1 MNISSRTNIDL
12 QDRLRSTR
20 LRELIRDVPNFP
32 KPGIVFKDITPLLAD
47 PAAFS
52 LAIEFLAQPFRH
64 QHIDVVAGPESRGF
78 IFAAP
83 LVEKL
88 GAGLVLARKK
98 GKLPFATVA
107 VDYSLEYGAET
118 LELHTDAIDAG
129 DRVLVVD
136 DLLATGGTAH
146 ATISLVRK
154 AGGVVVGTAFLVELA
169 FLDGRARVDVPVR
182 SLLTVG

>member
-1 MNISSRTNIDL
+1 MQDL
-12 QDRLRSTR
+12 ARRVADR
-20 LRELIRDVPNFP
+20 IRDIPDFP
-32 KPGIVFKDITPLLAD
+32 KPGILFKDITPVLLD
-47 PAAFS
+47 PA
-52 LAIEFLAQPFRH
+52 LFR
-64 QHIDVVAGPESRGF
+64 DVVAFLGDAWGRVDKIVGMESRGF

-83 LVEKL
+83 LVDRL

-118 LELHTDAIDAG
+118 LELHTDAIDPG
-129 DRVLVVD
+129 ERVLVVD

-146 ATISLVRK
+146 ATIALVRK